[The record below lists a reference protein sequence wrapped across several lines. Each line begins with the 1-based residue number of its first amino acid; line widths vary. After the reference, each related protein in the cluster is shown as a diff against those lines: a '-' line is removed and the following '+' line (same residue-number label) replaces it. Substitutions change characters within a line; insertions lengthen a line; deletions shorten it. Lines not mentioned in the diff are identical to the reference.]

1 MLSPSLTLLTQVWRD
16 ALGDIQAPEY
26 THYIEKADKMRELN
40 NNHKYFGQNSTVV
53 MVIVGLIWFFWFAN
67 SVFNMVIMLN
77 FMIAIISAS
86 YERVMNRKDQFM
98 Y

>member
-16 ALGDIQAPEY
+16 ALGDLQAPEY
-26 THYIEKADKMRELN
+26 THYIIKADKMRELN
-40 NNHKYFGQNSTVV
+40 NSHSYYGQNSTVP
-53 MVIVGLIWFFWFAN
+53 MIIIGLIWLFWFVN

-77 FMIAIISAS
+77 FMIAIVSAS
-86 YERVMNRKDQFM
+86 YERVMNRKAQFM